1 MVHTVHLNEP
11 NAVVDPGSALL
22 CVCFSQPYAMSVG
35 VRPGNTLG
43 PRAQAMNRS
52 LANVILGGYTQ
63 TGKAA
68 LVEGT
73 AVETT
78 VESTVEALTQARSVI
93 IVPGCGPARGARRPA
108 PDAD

>member
-1 MVHTVHLNEP
+1 
-11 NAVVDPGSALL
+11 
-22 CVCFSQPYAMSVG
+22 
-35 VRPGNTLG
+35 
-43 PRAQAMNRS
+43 MNRS

-93 IVPGCGPARGARRPA
+93 IVPGCGPARAMSGACQPIARSFDVITCGMTVKNGANGTPTWHA
-108 PDAD
+108 PNG

>member
-1 MVHTVHLNEP
+1 
-11 NAVVDPGSALL
+11 
-22 CVCFSQPYAMSVG
+22 
-35 VRPGNTLG
+35 
-43 PRAQAMNRS
+43 MNRS

-93 IVPGCGPARGARRPA
+93 IVPGCGPRARRAPAGARRGPA
-108 PDAD
+108 LTAERCRMALGWNSCACCMRSAAWI

>member
-1 MVHTVHLNEP
+1 
-11 NAVVDPGSALL
+11 
-22 CVCFSQPYAMSVG
+22 
-35 VRPGNTLG
+35 
-43 PRAQAMNRS
+43 MNRS

-78 VESTVEALTQARSVI
+78 VEGTVEALTQARSVI
-93 IVPGCGPARGARRPA
+93 IVPGCRPACAALQAAVTSPSCDVTSLGQAPAWTLVCGRRARGTSE
-108 PDAD
+108 

>member
-1 MVHTVHLNEP
+1 
-11 NAVVDPGSALL
+11 
-22 CVCFSQPYAMSVG
+22 
-35 VRPGNTLG
+35 
-43 PRAQAMNRS
+43 MNRS

-78 VESTVEALTQARSVI
+78 VEGTVEALTQARSVI
-93 IVPGCGPARGARRPA
+93 IVPGCRPA
-108 PDAD
+108 